1 MLERV
6 WRKGNPLTLL
16 VGMQTST
23 ATMENSVEI
32 PSKTGNRT
40 ALWSSNSTA
49 GHTHWGNQ
57 KGKRHVYPNVNSLNI
72 SLQSPCLQGFWEVWW
87 SSFNFDWLFFLYF
100 GYAMPK
106 CVFLLFLPFSYLVF
120 PKGPGSVVWCL
131 TLTWRNPQPL
141 LLQIFVSFSL
151 WYFHYVFSSV
161 QSLSRVQHFS
171 TPWTTARQASL
182 SITNS
187 QRPPKPMSIV
197 LVIPYNHLILYHY
210 V

>member
-1 MLERV
+1 MGKFTWNEFSQILPTE
-6 WRKGNPLTLL
+6 NLL
-16 VGMQTST
+16 FSFLLMKDNFSGY
-23 ATMENSVEI
+23 
-32 PSKTGNRT
+32 RF
-40 ALWSSNSTA
+40 
-49 GHTHWGNQ
+49 
-57 KGKRHVYPNVNSLNI
+57 VYFPVNSLNI
-72 SLQSPCLQGFWEVWW
+72 SLQSPCLQGFWKVWW

-161 QSLSRVQHFS
+161 QSLSRVQLFA

-197 LVIPYNHLILYHY
+197 LVIPSNHLILYHY

>member
-1 MLERV
+1 MIFLQSEKLNISN
-6 WRKGNPLTLL
+6 WESLPEMNSLKSQILPTENLL
-16 VGMQTST
+16 FSFLLMKDNFSGYRFVDF
-23 ATMENSVEI
+23 
-32 PSKTGNRT
+32 P
-40 ALWSSNSTA
+40 
-49 GHTHWGNQ
+49 
-57 KGKRHVYPNVNSLNI
+57 VNSLNI

-151 WYFHYVFSSV
+151 WYVHYVFSSV
-161 QSLSRVQHFS
+161 QSLSHVQLFA
-171 TPWTTARQASL
+171 TPWTTAHQASL

>member
-1 MLERV
+1 MIFLQSEKLNISN
-6 WRKGNPLTLL
+6 WESLPEMNSLKSQILPTENLL
-16 VGMQTST
+16 FSFLLMKDNFSGYRFVDF
-23 ATMENSVEI
+23 
-32 PSKTGNRT
+32 P
-40 ALWSSNSTA
+40 
-49 GHTHWGNQ
+49 
-57 KGKRHVYPNVNSLNI
+57 VNSLNI

-161 QSLSRVQHFS
+161 QSLSHVQLFA